1 MKSEAVI
8 PEADILKKLRNLKT
22 EDKGEFIVKAVKYG
36 NNIYVSVCTFDGL
49 IAFHPPY
56 VIYPNGKHELME
68 PDNGRIQKVFDKGT
82 VLYYDPYIKRR
93 KLSDVL

>member
-8 PEADILKKLRNLKT
+8 PEADVLKKLRNLKT
-22 EDKGEFIVKAVKYG
+22 EENGEFIVKAVKYG
-36 NNIYVSVCTFDGL
+36 NDIYVSVCTFDGL

-56 VIYPNGKHELME
+56 VIHPNGKHSIME
-68 PDNGRIQKVFDKGT
+68 PDSKTIKKVFDKGK
-82 VLYYDPYIKRR
+82 VLYYDPYIKRQ